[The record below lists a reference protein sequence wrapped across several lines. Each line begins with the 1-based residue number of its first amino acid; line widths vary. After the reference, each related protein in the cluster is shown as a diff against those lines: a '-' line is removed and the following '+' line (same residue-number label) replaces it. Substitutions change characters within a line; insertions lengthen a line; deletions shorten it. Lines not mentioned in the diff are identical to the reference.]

1 MKILAVDTC
10 TAFNAVALCED
21 AAVLAE
27 TTVLCGRA
35 HSERLIP
42 TVNWLL
48 AETGL
53 CLADVDLLAVTIGP
67 GSFTGVRIGVAT
79 WKGLALAAR
88 KPLVGVPTLDAMSL
102 LAAVSDGIVCPL
114 LDARMR
120 EVYGAVYAFDGGVRR
135 KCSPDRVGPVEAIM
149 ADFPDA
155 PILLGDGAAMYRDR
169 ILALRPRARIVPPMH
184 LNPRAAAVAQE
195 AFHLVQSGMDTDPSH
210 VSPVYLRQSQ
220 AEENRARRSRPDV
233 PVL

>member
-21 AAVLAE
+21 SAVLAE
-27 TTVLCGRA
+27 TNVLCGRA

-42 TVNWLL
+42 TVDWLL

-53 CLADVDLLAVTIGP
+53 GLADVDLLAVAIGP

-102 LAAVSDGIVCPL
+102 LSAVSDGIVCPL
-114 LDARMR
+114 IDARMK
-120 EVYGAVYAFDGGVRR
+120 EVYGAVYAFDRGVRH
-135 KCSPDRVGPVEAIM
+135 KCSPDRVGPVEVVA
-149 ADFPDA
+149 ADLPEA
-155 PILLGDGAAMYRDR
+155 PVLLGDGTELYRDR
-169 ILALRPRARIVPPMH
+169 ILALRPHARIVPPMH

-195 AFHLVQSGMDTDPSH
+195 AFNLVQSGADTDPAH

-220 AEENRARRSRPDV
+220 AEENRARRSRPAA
-233 PVL
+233 PVI